1 MTLKDE
7 LEKLAKATKLLGE
20 TPEQRAKDKEA
31 ETASEQYPRINQRG

>member
-20 TPEQRAKDKEA
+20 TPKQREADKLKE
-31 ETASEQYPRINQRG
+31 SESK